1 MSSHPR
7 QKHKIITIKVEI
19 KQTNYVIIQNIKSII
34 VSSNLNKTMHVHYEC
49 MTYLYLPCSNSAP
62 MASCMNMRMN
72 GIAFK
77 QETLRENPNL
87 AYNNKQTSEQRDR
100 KLKSIQEG

>member
-19 KQTNYVIIQNIKSII
+19 KQTTHVIIYKNTIE
-34 VSSNLNKTMHVHYEC
+34 SSNLNKSMHVHCEC

-72 GIAFK
+72 GIALK

>member
-1 MSSHPR
+1 MNI
-7 QKHKIITIKVEI
+7 KIKVEI
-19 KQTNYVIIQNIKSII
+19 KPTNHVIIQNIKNTI
-34 VSSNLNKTMHVHYEC
+34 VSSNLKKTMPIHCGC
-49 MTYLYLPCSNSAP
+49 MTYLYLPCNNSAP

-72 GIAFK
+72 GIALK